1 MKSSL
6 LVAAVGGIYTCS
18 FHRRNAQSV
27 FFSPNGL
34 WFKMQTGQQV
44 AFTVTWSC
52 EMMLVPVCSALF
64 FGFRNVCFEC
74 SILCPW

>member
-27 FFSPNGL
+27 FFFFPNGL
-34 WFKMQTGQQV
+34 WFEMQKGQQV

-52 EMMLVPVCSALF
+52 EMM
-64 FGFRNVCFEC
+64 
-74 SILCPW
+74 